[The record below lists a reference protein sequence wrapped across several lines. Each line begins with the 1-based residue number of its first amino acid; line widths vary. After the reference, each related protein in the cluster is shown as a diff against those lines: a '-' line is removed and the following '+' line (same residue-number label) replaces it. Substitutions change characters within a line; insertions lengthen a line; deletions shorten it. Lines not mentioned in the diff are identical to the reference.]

1 MSRQGRVVP
10 IYVGTLGPK
19 FIEYLR
25 QCGWQEDAPFS
36 LFLERELHHGGKGPE
51 RALNPKPYQQG
62 TQRTGQVSV
71 AHGRFDRDGLGF
83 RGLGV

>member
-1 MSRQGRVVP
+1 MRNASSRNFVGLARSMGGQFGTVRPVMSRQGRVVP

-36 LFLERELHHGGKGPE
+36 LFLERELHHGGKGP
-51 RALNPKPYQQG
+51 
-62 TQRTGQVSV
+62 
-71 AHGRFDRDGLGF
+71 
-83 RGLGV
+83 